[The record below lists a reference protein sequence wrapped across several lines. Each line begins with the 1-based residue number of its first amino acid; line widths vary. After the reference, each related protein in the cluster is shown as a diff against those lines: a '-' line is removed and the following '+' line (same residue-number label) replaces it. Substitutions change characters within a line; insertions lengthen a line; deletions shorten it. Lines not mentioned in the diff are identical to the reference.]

1 MKVVI
6 VLNDD
11 FSAWH
16 FRRGLIEALID
27 RGVVVTIITP
37 DGPNVPKLV
46 ALGAKHVAVPMHRFI
61 SPLEDIRLF
70 LNLYRVFRLERPD
83 IVHTMTVKP
92 NTLGAVAAR
101 LAGAPKVFGLVS
113 GLGSVFVPVK
123 GFRSRL
129 CRQIVRSMYWI
140 AGKIHYKIWF
150 QNQDDLSLF
159 VKWRL
164 LTRRKAVLIR
174 SSGINLLAYS
184 PDAVQKSAVASLRR
198 ELGIS
203 ESARVVMMLV
213 ARLTWSK
220 GVREFVEAAEKLS
233 VDCGNVVFVLV
244 GPIDANEPDAV
255 PIEYLKSRESAHLLL
270 LGWRSDLQRLIA
282 MADVVTLP
290 SFYRE
295 GVPRSLLEAMAMG
308 KPIVT
313 TDNVGCRDVVD
324 EGRNGFLV
332 PVRNSNA
339 LVAAIKKLV
348 DDEALRDAFGRCSRS
363 KVEAEFDEIAVISQ
377 IFSELYGFNGDTHR
391 FDRTYLL

>member
-6 VLNDD
+6 VLNDE

-16 FRRGLIEALID
+16 FRRGLIEALIA
-27 RGVVVTIITP
+27 RGVVVTIVTP

-61 SPLEDIRLF
+61 SPLEDLRLF
-70 LNLYRVFRLERPD
+70 LHLYRVFRLERPD

-101 LAGAPKVFGLVS
+101 LAGVPKVVGLVS

-123 GFRSRL
+123 GYRSRL
-129 CRQIVRSMYWI
+129 YRLIVCSMYWI
-140 AGKIHYKIWF
+140 AGKIHNRIWF

-164 LTRRKAVLIR
+164 LDCQKAVLIR
-174 SSGINLLAYS
+174 SSGINLQAYS
-184 PDAVQKSAVASLRR
+184 PRAVERNAVASLRG
-198 ELGIS
+198 ELGIA
-203 ESARVVMMLV
+203 ESTRVVMMMV

-220 GVREFVEAAEKLS
+220 GVREFVEAAELLG
-233 VDCGNVVFVLV
+233 VDCGNVVSVLV
-244 GPIDANEPDAV
+244 GPLDANEPDAV
-255 PIEYLKSRESAHLLL
+255 PEKYLKARESAHLIR
-270 LGWRSDLQRLIA
+270 LGWRSDLQQLLA

-324 EGRNGFLV
+324 EGKNGFLV

-339 LVAAIKKLV
+339 LAAAIGKLV
-348 DDEALRDAFGRCSRS
+348 TDEALRNSFGRWSRS
-363 KVEAEFDEIAVISQ
+363 KVEAEFDEIAVIGKV
-377 IFSELYGFNGDTHR
+377 FSELYGF
-391 FDRTYLL
+391 